1 MRLPRSKHSMN
12 QRADF
17 ARVRKDGT
25 AKPGKFLIL
34 STLADSALC
43 GLKVGF
49 ITTKRCGKAHDRNKL
64 RRRLRMLVQANAPH
78 FADPCRYLVT
88 IARPGSATATFAE
101 LEADWLRQARRL
113 ALFPTDTTSS
123 T

>member
-17 ARVRKDGT
+17 VRVREMGT

-34 STLADSALC
+34 STLADPLLP
-43 GLKVGF
+43 GIKTGF

-64 RRRLRMLVQANAPH
+64 RRRLRMLVQCHAPR
-78 FADPCRYLVT
+78 FADPRRFLVT
-88 IARPGSATATFAE
+88 IARPGSAAASFAE
-101 LEADWLRQARRL
+101 LQTDWLRLAHRL
-113 ALFPTDTTSS
+113 ALFPTDSSS